1 MAKSLVHA
9 AVLDHEVKKRNVR
22 QAQNSLDVAIV
33 AERAAKR
40 AVSDAAQAR
49 ERLEDTKKLIV
60 DTQERISCDK
70 KYAVDIVKVL
80 IGACQWNGLNDE
92 TEIAGYIFD
101 LVPVLSWESIFNLA
115 QEVRW
120 YSNKEAANLLGV
132 TYDTR
137 QRLGLC
143 QFRACDLTCGEFLKR
158 QADRTKQRN
167 KEYADAKRRIEGKPT
182 SDERKAN
189 NAAKKA
195 YLESLAFAEGK
206 SVDTVRRYIK
216 AGKLPE
222 YAFCKSGVATNN
234 TINSDATFAS
244 AQAASAHQ
252 ARSKPSVEYNDENWS
267 DALTG
272 LRPDACRLSSTQ
284 KNTPA
289 VSDKG
294 ITKYNIHDL
303 VNNTLRLAA
312 EAATS
317 APIYIERV
325 LQNTTSACE
334 QYAAE
339 AKRRSANG

>member
-9 AVLDHEVKKRNVR
+9 AVLDHEAKKRNVR
-22 QAQNSLDVAIV
+22 QAENSLVVAIV

-49 ERLEDTKKLIV
+49 ERLEDTKNLIV
-60 DTQERISCDK
+60 NTQERIASDR
-70 KYAVDIVKVL
+70 KYAIDIAKVL
-80 IGACQWNGLNDE
+80 IGAFQWNGYNDE
-92 TEIAGYIFD
+92 TEIAGYTFD
-101 LVPVLSWESIFNLA
+101 LVPVLNWEHVLNLTQQA
-115 QEVRW
+115 QW

-132 TYDTR
+132 TYDDR
-137 QRLGLC
+137 QRLGLR
-143 QFRACDLTCGEFLKR
+143 QFRACDLTDKEFLER
-158 QADRTKQRN
+158 QKERTKKLN
-167 KEYADAKRRIEGKPT
+167 KEYAAAKRRAERRPT

-195 YLESLAFAEGK
+195 YLESLAFEEGK

-216 AGKLPE
+216 SGKLPE
-222 YAFCKSGVATNN
+222 YTTCKNGVATNS

-244 AQAASAHQ
+244 VQAASAHQ
-252 ARSKPSVEYNDENWS
+252 ARSKPSVDYNDENWS
-267 DALTG
+267 NALTG
-272 LRPDACRLSSTQ
+272 LRPDACRPSSTQ

-334 QYAAE
+334 QYAAA